1 MSRAYVGATPVLR
14 LLNDQTIF
22 TDGLDAVRSFLRS
35 PLTVLLGRL
44 VIPIIAAY
52 SGDSL
57 IGTLTHLMDVEDD
70 TGQVYS
76 SPVLLNDSG
85 VVTLATVAGSDD
97 EEAALSQTKQTVQDQ
112 IKAIEQG
119 ASKHET

>member
-1 MSRAYVGATPVLR
+1 M
-14 LLNDQTIF
+14 
-22 TDGLDAVRSFLRS
+22 
-35 PLTVLLGRL
+35 
-44 VIPIIAAY
+44 IPIIAAY

-119 ASKHET
+119 AK

>member
-1 MSRAYVGATPVLR
+1 
-14 LLNDQTIF
+14 
-22 TDGLDAVRSFLRS
+22 
-35 PLTVLLGRL
+35 
-44 VIPIIAAY
+44 
-52 SGDSL
+52 
-57 IGTLTHLMDVEDD
+57 
-70 TGQVYS
+70 
-76 SPVLLNDSG
+76 NDSG